1 MDDLIQILEEK
12 YLPVEIIEIL
22 NTIDRQDIE
31 DYAIEHNICPRCL
44 SQLNF
49 KTFKD
54 YRNEYMGF
62 PAYEDVTEVYCQC
75 CGAVY

>member
-1 MDDLIQILEEK
+1 MIDLIDILEDK
-12 YLPVEIIEIL
+12 YSPVEIVELL

-44 SQLNF
+44 SQLSF
-49 KTFKD
+49 KTWKED
-54 YRNEYMGF
+54 RNEYMGF
-62 PAYEDVTEVYCQC
+62 PAYEDVTEIYCQS